1 MAARFKRVA
10 EAFDEV
16 ARARFCE
23 SSGSEYSPPETAV
36 DLSDLV
42 KSFMERES
50 GGGETENEEGDGED
64 GFERESYCCDS
75 ELKESLIGLLGCD
88 DDNELK
94 RNIVVEIEEAYR
106 VVGNGSS
113 PEFKR
118 RLMKRLRERGFD
130 AGLCKSKW
138 EKVGRLPS
146 GSYEYIDVKLA
157 ETRYIIEFCLAGEFE
172 IARATESYT
181 SLLELFPPI
190 FVGKVEELKQVVRLM
205 CNAVKDSMKSMDM
218 PVPPWR
224 RHRYVQAKWFGSYR
238 RTINEVPIKK
248 GSDTDVGS
256 AKKRSVGFVALP
268 AISHHCREGFG
279 SRVGI
284 KVGQLAM
291 ALNGTT
297 NMLL

>member
-16 ARARFCE
+16 ARARLCE

-50 GGGETENEEGDGED
+50 GGGERENEEGDGEN

-88 DDNELK
+88 DDDELK
-94 RNIVVEIEEAYR
+94 RNIGVEIEEAYR
-106 VVGNGSS
+106 VVGN
-113 PEFKR
+113 
-118 RLMKRLRERGFD
+118 
-130 AGLCKSKW
+130 GLCKSKW

-157 ETRYIIEFCLAGEFE
+157 ETRYIIEFCLAREFE

-181 SLLELFPPI
+181 SLLELFPLI

-205 CNAVKDSMKSMDM
+205 CNAVKDSMKSMNM

-224 RHRYVQAKWFGSYR
+224 RHGYVQAKWFGSYR

>member
-16 ARARFCE
+16 ARARLCE

-50 GGGETENEEGDGED
+50 GGGERENEEGDGEN

-94 RNIVVEIEEAYR
+94 RNIGVEIEEAYR

-138 EKVGRLPS
+138 EKVGRFPS
-146 GSYEYIDVKLA
+146 GSYEYIDIKLA
-157 ETRYIIEFCLAGEFE
+157 ETRYIIEFCLAREFE

-205 CNAVKDSMKSMDM
+205 CNAVKDSMKSMNM

-224 RHRYVQAKWFGSYR
+224 RHGYVQAKWFGSYR

-256 AKKRSVGFVALP
+256 AKKRSVGFLALP